1 MLIYPWKQ
9 INEMTR
15 AYNSSYK
22 VMIMIT
28 VFIKKNLTIELF
40 QLYLWYEQTYLTI
53 RDANST
59 RLA

>member
-1 MLIYPWKQ
+1 
-9 INEMTR
+9 
-15 AYNSSYK
+15 
-22 VMIMIT
+22 MIMIT